1 MDAYLASGFGL
12 VVGVLAILG
21 FLWWSF
27 KKRPE
32 WYIPARLRDT
42 ALTLTIVGL
51 AFALLA
57 VPVGR
62 TYFLLWMF
70 YGVALTLIGYG
81 ITSAVRMRRDPVES
95 APKKT
100 RRKK

>member
-12 VVGVLAILG
+12 VVGVAFVAA

-32 WYIPARLRDT
+32 WHLPSRRRDT
-42 ALTLTIVGL
+42 ALTLTITGL

-57 VPVGR
+57 FPVGR

-70 YGVALTLIGYG
+70 YGIALTLIGFG
-81 ITSAVRMRRDPVES
+81 ITTAVRTRHEPVEV
-95 APKKT
+95 APKKA
-100 RRKK
+100 KKK